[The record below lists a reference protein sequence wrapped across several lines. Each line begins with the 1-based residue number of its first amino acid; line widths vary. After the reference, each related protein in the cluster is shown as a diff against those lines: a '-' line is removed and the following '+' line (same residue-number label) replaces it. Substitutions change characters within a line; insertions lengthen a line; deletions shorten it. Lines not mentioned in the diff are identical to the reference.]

1 MIMVA
6 ESRLSYSEQRII
18 NNRTRR
24 ERELKRRILIFTFSL
39 ILFIIAAILTFSI
52 KSVASDGSEAPLYK
66 HYVSVQIEAGD
77 SVYDL
82 AREYY
87 SEGYDSYDSLMDE
100 IIFINNLSD
109 ESVLKTGNYLVIPTY
124 KN

>member
-1 MIMVA
+1 MNTIA
-6 ESRLSYSEQRII
+6 NSRISYSEQRII

-24 ERELKRRILIFTFSL
+24 ERELKRRILIFSISL
-39 ILFIIAAILTFSI
+39 ILFVIAAVLTFSI

-66 HYVSVQIEAGD
+66 HYVSVQISAGD

-82 AREYY
+82 AKEYY
-87 SEGYDSYDSLMDE
+87 TEGYDSYDSLIDE

>member
-1 MIMVA
+1 MNTIA
-6 ESRLSYSEQRII
+6 NSRINYSEQRII

-24 ERELKRRILIFTFSL
+24 EREFFPVHPRILIFSISL
-39 ILFIIAAILTFSI
+39 ILFVIAAVLTFSI

-66 HYVSVQIEAGD
+66 HYVSVQISAGD

-87 SEGYDSYDSLMDE
+87 TEGYDSYDSLMDE
-100 IIFINNLSD
+100 IIFCFLFHKKI
-109 ESVLKTGNYLVIPTY
+109 V
-124 KN
+124 